1 MKIEHS
7 KENNKLKKDPPEPK
21 ARGAPTLPAH
31 AGSGT
36 GFGSEAQ
43 KVKTLPRESQAGSD
57 AYGVLRKHLRA
68 LSQDQQLT
76 TGEESAWEEDK
87 GMWAMVIAAERPRPA
102 G

>member
-68 LSQDQQLT
+68 LSQDQQLL
-76 TGEESAWEEDK
+76 
-87 GMWAMVIAAERPRPA
+87 
-102 G
+102 